1 MLFILFQNDV
11 NKKMFW
17 LFQKLNLIQS
27 NNNQDNRQWQIIQDQ
42 LYLEQ

>member
-1 MLFILFQNDV
+1 MLFILFQHDV

-27 NNNQDNRQWQIIQDQ
+27 NNSQENMKQWQILQDQ
-42 LYLEQ
+42 LYLQ